1 MTPEEFEQLISQ
13 DPALAT
19 PIRNAAKAIPARTRD
34 AFGMPT
40 ELAAIVILFPVV
52 EYIVKKIGLPWLIG
66 LKRYSDLWLKKFL
79 KWVDEQHR
87 KEGFDPDAAEAFGEK
102 FRRELEAVT
111 DADAQKSWE
120 RFAELLRQQKPD
132 K

>member
-1 MTPEEFEQLISQ
+1 MTPEQFKELISQ

-19 PIRNAAKAIPARTRD
+19 PIHNAAKAIPSSSRGT
-34 AFGMPT
+34 FGTPT

-52 EYIVKKIGLPWLIG
+52 EYVVTKIGLPWLIG

-87 KEGFDPDAAEAFGEK
+87 KEGFDPDVVEAFGEK
-102 FRRELEAVT
+102 FRRELESIT
-111 DADAQKSWE
+111 DTGAQKSWE
-120 RFAELLRQQKPD
+120 RLAVLLRQQKPD